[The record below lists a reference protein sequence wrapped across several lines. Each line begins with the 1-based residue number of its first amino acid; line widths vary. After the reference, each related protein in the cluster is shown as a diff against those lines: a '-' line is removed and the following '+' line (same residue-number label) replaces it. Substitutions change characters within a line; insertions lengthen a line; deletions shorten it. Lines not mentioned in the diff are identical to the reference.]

1 MLEKEI
7 FRIIDFFYPEEGD
20 LKETLLKHSLQVK
33 EKALEIAAHSSVTL
47 DREVLVAGSLLH
59 DIGIVKCSAPEIFC
73 TGTLHYL
80 RHGIEGAAMLRAYG
94 AQHNMDLEKF
104 ALICER
110 HTGSGLTAG
119 DIAAQKLPLPAEDFL
134 PVTPEEKLVCLAD
147 KFFSKSGDM
156 KEKSFEKVQR
166 SMAKFGEE
174 SLARFNAM
182 WAFFNPVF

>member
-1 MLEKEI
+1 
-7 FRIIDFFYPEEGD
+7 
-20 LKETLLKHSLQVK
+20 
-33 EKALEIAAHSSVTL
+33 
-47 DREVLVAGSLLH
+47 
-59 DIGIVKCSAPEIFC
+59 
-73 TGTLHYL
+73 
-80 RHGIEGAAMLRAYG
+80 MLRAYG